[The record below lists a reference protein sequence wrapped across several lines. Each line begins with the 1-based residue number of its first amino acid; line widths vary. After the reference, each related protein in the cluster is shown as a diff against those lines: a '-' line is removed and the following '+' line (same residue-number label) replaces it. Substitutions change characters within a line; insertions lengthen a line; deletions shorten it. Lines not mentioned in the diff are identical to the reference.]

1 MPKLTEVSAMRA
13 LICGAGIAGL
23 TLAWWLRRADWEVTV
38 VERAPGPRP
47 DGYMMDFFG
56 SGYDIAERMGLID
69 RIVAADAGI
78 TALRYTTADGEPRG
92 GVSYASMRAALDGRL
107 VSLMRG
113 DLDRVLREAVPDLDI
128 RYGTSLADADTLTDG
143 SPVDADLVVGADGIH
158 SRVRELTFGPER
170 AFLRPL
176 GYHTA
181 SYLLTDPDLAD
192 AVGDRF
198 RIVAQP
204 NRQAGLYPAGGHL
217 ATMFVHATDAPLTD
231 NPRALLKARFAGM
244 GELVDRAL
252 DHCPDDPYYDTVA
265 QIELPSWHRGRT
277 VLIGD
282 AAHAVSLMAGQGASL
297 AMAAAWVL
305 AGELAKADVPRALP
319 AYEARMRPFAE
330 AKQRSGRRAA
340 RWMLPES
347 RWKISLRNRLLGVAD
362 LPGGPTVVRKAMA
375 GTASSIVG

>member
-1 MPKLTEVSAMRA
+1 MRA

-23 TLAWWLRRADWEVTV
+23 TLAWWLRRADWDVTV
-38 VERAPGPRP
+38 VERSPGPRP

-69 RIVAADAGI
+69 QIRAADAGI
-78 TALRYTTADGEPRG
+78 TALRYSSPGGDPRG
-92 GVSYASMRAALDGRL
+92 GVGYASMRAALHGRL

-113 DLDRVLREAVPDLDI
+113 DLDRILREAVPDLDI
-128 RYGTSLADADTLTDG
+128 RYGTSLRDEGTLTDG
-143 SPVDADLVVGADGIH
+143 TPVEADLLVGADGIH
-158 SRVRELTFGPER
+158 SRVRELVFGPER

-176 GYHTA
+176 GYQTA
-181 SYLLTDPDLAD
+181 SYLLTDPELAR

-198 RIVAQP
+198 VVVAEP
-204 NRQAGLYPAGGHL
+204 GRQAGIYPAGGRL
-217 ATMFVHATDAPLTD
+217 ATMFVLAADGPLAED
-231 NPRALLKARFAGM
+231 PRGLLVSRFAGL

-252 DHCPDDPYYDTVA
+252 EHCPDDPYYDTVA
-265 QIELPSWHRGRT
+265 QVELPVWHRGRT
-277 VLIGD
+277 ALIGD

-305 AGELAKADVPRALP
+305 AGELAKADVPAALP

-340 RWMLPES
+340 RWMLPAS
-347 RWKISLRNRLLGVAD
+347 RWRIALRNRLLGVAD
-362 LPGGPTVVRKAMA
+362 LPGGPAVVRTAMA